1 MNLLNKTERDSD
13 LENELLWL
21 TGGRER
27 EFGTRAHRCSQKGSP
42 TRTYYTAYGALLN
55 VMWQRRWE
63 DSLGKMYTCVC
74 TAESLHCSPETVTT
88 LLIGYAAAKS
98 PQSYP
103 TLCDPI
109 DSSPPGSAVPG
120 ILQARTLE
128 WVAISFSKGSSQARD

>member
-42 TRTYYTAYGALLN
+42 TRTYYIAHGALLN
-55 VMWQRRWE
+55 VTWQRRWE
-63 DSLGKMYTCVC
+63 GSLGKMDTCVC

-88 LLIGYAAAKS
+88 LLIGYTPIQKKS
-98 PQSYP
+98 LRRKFTTEIIQS
-103 TLCDPI
+103 
-109 DSSPPGSAVPG
+109 
-120 ILQARTLE
+120 
-128 WVAISFSKGSSQARD
+128 